1 MSAARASSGILLP
14 LERRGHASPH
24 DLIER
29 RAQINAMVISG
40 QWRTDPAPYDT
51 FVGGAGVSHAA
62 VRALRFRPPGRVRG
76 RVLHFHGGAFRLGC
90 PDMEAAFAAALAAR
104 CEVEVVLPAY
114 RLAPENPFPAGL
126 ADALAALRTVAREGG
141 VGPHRVP
148 LILSG
153 TSAGG
158 GLAAALAVLAVQ
170 ELIPIDSL
178 VLLSPFLD
186 LTLSGQSYHVNG
198 QSDPQFSLTSA
209 INAVELYLQGSDP
222 QHPLASPLFAPLYGL
237 PPTLIAIGSGEVLAD
252 DGRRFYRQLQAHGV
266 PAALADIPGMEH
278 GAVARSLHLPGSA
291 EIFTAITDLVDNI
304 THR

>member
-1 MSAARASSGILLP
+1 MSPVRAPGGILLP
-14 LERRGHASPH
+14 LERRGHASPP

-29 RAQINAMVISG
+29 RAQITAGVISG

-51 FVGGAGVSHAA
+51 FVGGAGVGHAA

-153 TSAGG
+153 ASAGA

-178 VLLSPFLD
+178 VLVSPLLD
-186 LTLSGQSYHVNG
+186 LTLSGQSYHVNA
-198 QSDPQFSLTSA
+198 QSDPHFSLPSA

-222 QHPLASPLFAPLYGL
+222 LHPLASPLFAPLYGL
-237 PPTLIAIGSGEVLAD
+237 PPTLIAVGSGEVLAD
-252 DGRRFYRQLQAHGV
+252 DGRRFYQQLQAHGV

-278 GAVARSLHLPGSA
+278 GAVVRSLHLSGSA
-291 EIFTAITDLVDNI
+291 EIFAAITDLVDNI